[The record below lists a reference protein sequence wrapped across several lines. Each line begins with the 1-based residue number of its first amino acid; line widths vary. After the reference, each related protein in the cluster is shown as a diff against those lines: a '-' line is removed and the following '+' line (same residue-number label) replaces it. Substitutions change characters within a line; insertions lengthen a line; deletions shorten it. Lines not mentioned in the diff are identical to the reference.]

1 MARGT
6 GDSVLS
12 WGRAAGLS
20 GELRVPLQWPGLAL
34 KMLVNPEEAAWAAA
48 IIGLAA
54 EDEVT
59 MELLAKVAV
68 VWELKAWWSKKL
80 RLLLCSPVELVGCF
94 SLTWL

>member
-1 MARGT
+1 M
-6 GDSVLS
+6 S
-12 WGRAAGLS
+12 
-20 GELRVPLQWPGLAL
+20 VPLQWPGLAL

-48 IIGLAA
+48 IIGLAEA

-68 VWELKAWWSKKL
+68 VCELKAWWSKKL
-80 RLLLCSPVELVGCF
+80 LELVGCF